1 MTTAELEQGVRRP
14 AAVAPRTGIVD
25 YLTTTDHKRIGLL
38 YLFTGLGFFLLSGAL
53 SLLMRAELT
62 FPDLQFMDE
71 ATYNQLF
78 TMHGTGMIFFFASPV
93 VFGLA
98 NYFIPLQIGAPDV
111 AFPRLNAL
119 TYWLA
124 LAGGLIAFSGFLVGG
139 AAAFGWTGYAPLSG
153 PIFSPGNGSNLW
165 IIGLAFSGTSGILGA
180 INFVATIFSMRAPG
194 MSMFRMPVFTW
205 NMLVTSLLIML
216 TFPVLT
222 GALAMLFID
231 RTLGGH
237 FFDPAAG
244 GSAILW
250 QHLFWFFGHP
260 EVYILILP
268 FFGVVTEIIPV
279 FSGKPV
285 FGYRGFVFATM
296 LIGVLSYSVWAHH
309 MFATGVVDN
318 LFFAMT
324 SLMIAIPT
332 GVKFFNWIATM
343 WRGRLRFQTPMLF
356 CIGFLFMFLIG
367 GLTGPFLASP
377 AIDYDVTDTYF
388 VVAHFHYVLF
398 GGSVFAAFAAL
409 YYWLPKMTGR
419 MLNERLGVTHFWL
432 TLVGMNL
439 TFFPMHLLGL
449 EGMPRRIADYPASH
463 SDWTF
468 LNVII
473 TGGSAILAI
482 SVLVLGWNVV
492 ASVFMG
498 RGVVAPD
505 DPWGGYSLEWATS
518 SPPPHHN
525 FTSLP
530 PIRSE
535 RPVFDARVAATPARG
550 KAGGSSAPTDPAADQ
565 ETDRG

>member
-1 MTTAELEQGVRRP
+1 MQNAGSKPRRISPASSATASSGC
-14 AAVAPRTGIVD
+14 PRTFARSPA
-25 YLTTTDHKRIGLL
+25 TDFWALGLL
-38 YLFTGLGFFLLSGAL
+38 VSGVGT
-53 SLLMRAELT
+53 LT
-62 FPDLQFMDE
+62 
-71 ATYNQLF
+71 A
-78 TMHGTGMIFFFASPV
+78 
-93 VFGLA
+93 
-98 NYFIPLQIGAPDV
+98 
-111 AFPRLNAL
+111 
-119 TYWLA
+119 
-124 LAGGLIAFSGFLVGG
+124 
-139 AAAFGWTGYAPLSG
+139 
-153 PIFSPGNGSNLW
+153 
-165 IIGLAFSGTSGILGA
+165 A
-180 INFVATIFSMRAPG
+180 INFIATILGMRAPG
-194 MSMFRMPVFTW
+194 MALHKVPFFVWTMLWTSVQIVLVMPVLSAA
-205 NMLVTSLLIML
+205 LVMILLDRNL
-216 TFPVLT
+216 
-222 GALAMLFID
+222 GA
-231 RTLGGH
+231 H
-237 FFDPAAG
+237 FFDVNNA
-244 GSAILW
+244 GSALLW

-309 MFATGVVDN
+309 MFTTGVVSN
-318 LFFAMT
+318 LFFAIT
-324 SLMIAIPT
+324 SMMIAIPT

-356 CIGFLFMFLIG
+356 CIGFLLMFLVG

-377 AIDYDVTDTYF
+377 AIDYAVHDTYY

-409 YYWLPKMTGR
+409 YYWLPKMTGH
-419 MLNERLGVTHFWL
+419 MLDERLGVAHFWL

-449 EGMPRRIADYPASH
+449 EGMPRRIADYPAS
-463 SDWTF
+463 SGWTL

-473 TGGSAILAI
+473 SGGSAILAVSI
-482 SVLVLGWNVV
+482 LVLAWNVV
-492 ASVFMG
+492 ASVFLG
-498 RGVVAPD
+498 RGAVAPD

-525 FTSLP
+525 FTALP

-535 RPVFDARVAATPARG
+535 RPVFDARVAA
-550 KAGGSSAPTDPAADQ
+550 SAVRPEAAEPSVPTDPSADQ

>member
-1 MTTAELEQGVRRP
+1 MTTAELESGPRR
-14 AAVAPRTGIVD
+14 AAVVAPRTGIVD

-38 YLFTGLGFFLLSGAL
+38 YLFTGLAFFLLSGAL

-111 AFPRLNAL
+111 AFPRLNTL

-139 AAAFGWTGYAPLSG
+139 AAAFGWTGYVPLSG

-180 INFVATIFSMRAPG
+180 INFVATIFTMRAPG
-194 MSMFRMPVFTW
+194 MTMFRMPVFTW

-222 GALAMLFID
+222 GALALLFID

-237 FFDPAAG
+237 VFDPAAG

-279 FSGKPV
+279 FSSKPV
-285 FGYRGFVFATM
+285 FGYRGFIFATM

-318 LFFAMT
+318 LFFAIT

-419 MLNERLGVTHFWL
+419 MLDERLGVAHFWL

-463 SDWTF
+463 ADWTL

-473 TGGSAILAI
+473 TGGSVILAI

-492 ASVFMG
+492 ASVFLG
-498 RGVVAPD
+498 RGAAAPD

-535 RPVFDARVAATPARG
+535 RPVFDARLAGAGQPSASGAAQRG
-550 KAGGSSAPTDPAADQ
+550 
-565 ETDRG
+565 